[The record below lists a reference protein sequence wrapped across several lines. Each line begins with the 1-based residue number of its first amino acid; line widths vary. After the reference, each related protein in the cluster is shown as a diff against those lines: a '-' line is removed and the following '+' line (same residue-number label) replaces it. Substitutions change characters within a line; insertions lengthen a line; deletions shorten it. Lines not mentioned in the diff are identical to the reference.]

1 MKCPICAKE
10 LESNLT
16 SCPFCGTPLKVEG
29 DEYKKTEFIVSQ
41 PTGKKASKERAHA
54 ELIQKNR
61 TIAGFCSIF
70 SFPLMLGAL
79 IFMLFTFMTFNPGTA
94 NETPGITYVPYSI
107 CFLVPSF
114 ILAVVA
120 FFKSKDASFK
130 SANRIAAV
138 EVIINGLLTI
148 FGFVI
153 LMLVTSGTI

>member
-1 MKCPICAKE
+1 
-10 LESNLT
+10 
-16 SCPFCGTPLKVEG
+16 
-29 DEYKKTEFIVSQ
+29 
-41 PTGKKASKERAHA
+41 
-54 ELIQKNR
+54 
-61 TIAGFCSIF
+61 
-70 SFPLMLGAL
+70 
-79 IFMLFTFMTFNPGTA
+79 MLFTFMTFNPGTA

-138 EVIINGLLTI
+138 EVIVNGLLTI